1 MDDLIVG
8 ILNAIGGSI
17 TGGARDI
24 LELDVGAFNET
35 AFAAMENIAQSV
47 VKPVSAVILAI
58 MLVVELARVSSHI
71 ENDNQMGVKLIAGT
85 MFKFVLLI
93 VAVQHAPEILGAMNE
108 IASTIIDGIAGV
120 TDEATDEGTNL
131 GDSMKEDIAGADVI
145 DKVGFFILVLL
156 PFLVASLGS
165 LIALVVAMLRF
176 VELYLLSAFATLPV
190 AFMANPE
197 TKSVAVGYLRHYAAA
212 ALHGATLMLALYFYS
227 VLTSFAGNQGWGISA
242 PGEDQALSGWAVA
255 NFGPMFLAG
264 VLLIA
269 LVLGS
274 NRMAKALVGL

>member
-8 ILNAIGGSI
+8 ILNAVGGSI

-24 LELDVGAFNET
+24 LGMAVGEFNQP
-35 AFAAMENIAQSV
+35 AFAAMETIAETV
-47 VKPVSAVILAI
+47 VKPVSAVVLAI

-71 ENDNQMGVKLIAGT
+71 ENDNQTGVKLIAGT

-93 VAVQHAPEILGAMNE
+93 TAVQNAPQILGSINE
-108 IASTIIDGIAGV
+108 VASTIIGGVDGV
-120 TDEATDEGTNL
+120 TSEEVDGGTNL
-131 GDSMKEDIAGADVI
+131 GDSMKQQVKDADVI

-176 VELYLLSAFATLPV
+176 VELYLLSAFATLPI
-190 AFMANPE
+190 AFIANPE
-197 TKSVAVGYLRHYAAA
+197 TKGIAVGYLRHYAAA
-212 ALHGATLMLALYFYS
+212 ALHGATLMLALYFYT
-227 VLTSFAGNQGWGISA
+227 VLTKVSGEKGWGVSA
-242 PGEDQALSGWAVA
+242 PGEGEGLAGWAVA